1 MSATWRIFTM
11 QNDVVLAGVAMPMWQ
26 LSESDYRCNKRLG
39 QKYHRGTDLE
49 FGNIQAF
56 KIQN

>member
-1 MSATWRIFTM
+1 M